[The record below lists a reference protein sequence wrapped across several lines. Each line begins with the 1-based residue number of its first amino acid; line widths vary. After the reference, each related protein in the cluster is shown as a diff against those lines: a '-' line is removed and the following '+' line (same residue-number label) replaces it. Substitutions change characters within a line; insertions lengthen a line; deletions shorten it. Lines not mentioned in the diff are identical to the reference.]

1 MLLSKYYHNDEEE
14 EGGVENDNDHHLDHY
29 HHQEN
34 DISIQDLEQ
43 QLLLELRD
51 PVGTMAVHRQL
62 VEVDCQH
69 DDYDDYM
76 VTMTMLVNIRKNH

>member
-1 MLLSKYYHNDEEE
+1 MPLSKYYHNDEEE
-14 EGGVENDNDHHLDHY
+14 DGGVENDNDHYLDH
-29 HHQEN
+29 HLHQEN

-62 VEVDCQH
+62 VEVQH
-69 DDYDDYM
+69 QHNDHGAPSINN
-76 VTMTMLVNIRKNH
+76 L